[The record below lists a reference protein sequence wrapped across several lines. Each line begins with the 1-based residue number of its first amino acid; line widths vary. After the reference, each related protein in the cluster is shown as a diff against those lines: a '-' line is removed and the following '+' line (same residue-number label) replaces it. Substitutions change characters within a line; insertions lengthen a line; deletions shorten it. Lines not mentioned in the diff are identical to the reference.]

1 MRSIL
6 LSITALFFGLALL
19 LMGNSLL
26 STLLVIRGVSE
37 GFSEQFLGLLSSSY
51 YLGALL
57 GTWFAGRMIRQMGH
71 IRCFTFCA
79 ALLSCGTVL
88 YVLLLSP
95 VAWMIIRL
103 LTGFGVFV
111 LFTVIESWLNGQT
124 PDEYRSRIFSLYMVV
139 QMLAAAAAQQ
149 FLHLDSADAFT
160 LFAIAAVLASAAVMP
175 VSWTRLQQPNVALD
189 MPKMDLP
196 RLIESAPVA
205 VTAVVISGLTLGP
218 FWGLSPLFAA
228 SLGYS
233 ESQVAIFISLAVL
246 GGAAIQYPVGRLSD
260 LIDRRLVILGVLAAT
275 SLISLALVAVAYL
288 LPSHLWLVVIL
299 AMLFV
304 GLALAVYPIGVAHLV
319 DHIHK
324 DHLVAGSSG
333 LLLLYGLGSFIGPAL
348 AGVGLQQLG
357 GQSLPG
363 FFALVT
369 LLALLVVAWQ
379 LRQSRVVEK
388 PTDYEGHFV
397 AMVRTG
403 PNVLPLHPDSEEEI
417 EPPEERRHEP
427 RPDAPDDAT
436 PID

>member
-6 LSITALFFGLALL
+6 LSITALFFGLCLL

-57 GTWFAGRMIRQMGH
+57 GTWLSARMIRQMGH

-79 ALLSCGTVL
+79 ALLASGTLL

-95 VAWMIIRL
+95 LAWLIIRL

-111 LFTVIESWLNGQT
+111 MFTVLESWLNGQT
-124 PDEYRSRIFSLYMVV
+124 PDEYRNRIFSLYMVV
-139 QMLAAAAAQQ
+139 QMLATAIAQQ
-149 FLHLDSADAFT
+149 FLHLDSAQTFT
-160 LFAIAAVLASAAVMP
+160 LFAIAAALASAAVMP
-175 VSWTRLQQPNVALD
+175 VSWTRLQQPHVALD

-196 RLIESAPVA
+196 RLVESAPVA
-205 VTAVVISGLTLGP
+205 VTAVIVSGLILGP

-228 SLGYS
+228 SLGYN

-246 GGAAIQYPVGRLSD
+246 GGAAIQYPVGRISD
-260 LIDRRLVILGVLAAT
+260 YVDRRRVILGVLAVGT
-275 SLISLALVAVAYL
+275 LLGLAMALAAYL
-288 LPSHLWLVVIL
+288 MPGAIWLMVLL
-299 AMLFV
+299 AMPFV
-304 GLALAVYPIGVAHLV
+304 GLSLAVYPIGVAHLV

-348 AGVGLQQLG
+348 AGLGLQRLG
-357 GQSLPG
+357 GQALPA
-363 FFALVT
+363 FFALV
-369 LLALLVVAWQ
+369 LLLSVLVVAWQ
-379 LRQSRVVEK
+379 LHRSRVVEK
-388 PTDYEGHFV
+388 PTDYEGHYV
-397 AMVRTG
+397 SMVRTS
-403 PNVLPLHPDSEEEI
+403 PNVLALHPDSEEEL
-417 EPPEERRHEP
+417 EAPEERRQRP
-427 RPDAPDDAT
+427 READPDDM
-436 PID
+436 PVD

>member
-79 ALLSCGTVL
+79 ALLSCGAVF

-103 LTGFGVFV
+103 STGFGIFV

-139 QMLAAAAAQQ
+139 QMLAAAIAQQ
-149 FLHLDSADAFT
+149 FLHLDGADAFT
-160 LFAIAAVLASAAVMP
+160 LFAIAAVLASASVMP
-175 VSWTRLQQPNVALD
+175 VSWTRLQQPNVALN

-196 RLIESAPVA
+196 RLVESAPVA
-205 VTAVVISGLTLGP
+205 VTAVIISGLTLGP

-228 SLGYS
+228 SLGYN
-233 ESQVAIFISLAVL
+233 ESQVAFFISLAVL
-246 GGAAIQYPVGRLSD
+246 GGAATQYPVGRLSD
-260 LIDRRLVILGVLAAT
+260 LIDRRLVILGVLVAAA
-275 SLISLALVAVAYL
+275 LISLAMALIAFL
-288 LPSHLWLVVIL
+288 LPSQLWLMVL
-299 AMLFV
+299 LTMLFV
-304 GLALAVYPIGVAHLV
+304 GLVLSVYPIGVAHLV

-348 AGVGLQQLG
+348 AGVALQRLG
-357 GQSLPG
+357 GQALPTY
-363 FFALVT
+363 FALVI
-369 LLALLVVAWQ
+369 LLAVLIVGWQ
-379 LRQSRVVEK
+379 LRLSKVVEK

-417 EPPEERRHEP
+417 EPPEERRQRP
-427 RPDAPDDAT
+427 RPHPSDTAPND
-436 PID
+436 